1 MDGGLHDLH
10 NILSFFHKARQYS
23 FRLVD
28 LEGQLFVVVALMVFV
43 ADNVV
48 TYFLSNS
55 LILLINR
62 PFRLCVG
69 KTWIAFVCVH
79 HRL

>member
-1 MDGGLHDLH
+1 MHD
-10 NILSFFHKARQYS
+10 IFSFFHKARQYS

-48 TYFLSNS
+48 TYFLGNG
-55 LILLINR
+55 LILLVDLR
-62 PFRLCVG
+62 LRLCVG
-69 KTWIAFVCVH
+69 KTRIALVSVYHC
-79 HRL
+79 L